1 MKNRLLVLLIAL
13 LGLGATA
20 KATNFISD
28 LMVVAHES
36 SADKAKQLLTSWGYT
51 VIDQDLNE
59 GGDGHY
65 IYLGYKTSTNL
76 ADAITGL
83 LIVGGSSYA
92 GDQNQ
97 TVTLDGAT
105 FYPIG
110 YSKKSDGTAYD
121 SKGGNLNRGRGASAA
136 DLYLYYT
143 KQSNTTHT
151 STSTWKPITG
161 LAGVASTT
169 ERYRTSYPTYVR
181 RYNSSTNYSTLENAD
196 LNSGG
201 SHSKYIYLNIT
212 GTHVCSLT
220 YQLVSTA
227 QHKYYCT
234 VCGYTR
240 STATCTFTGNYISAN
255 STQCYRQCS
264 VCGLKTYTN
273 HSWSGVYTAYS
284 ATQCYTLCVNCN
296 YQNKVDH
303 MWSGWQQ
310 AGSTHH
316 RHGCARCN
324 YEATQAH
331 VWTYTESTA
340 SYHLAQCSV
349 CSYWQQVNH
358 VLVTD
363 AAATEPTCTTAGHT
377 EAYHCSKCTYS
388 VTGTSIPA
396 LGHQFDEYGV
406 CTRMAGEKHYSH
418 AKGDVTCDGH
428 LSVEDVVTLVHV
440 VMNKLWANADYND
453 DGKLDLSDITA
464 LVNDLLGR

>member
-1 MKNRLLVLLIAL
+1 MAKRIFMLFTAVLLWMAGAQATTFISEVKVSTNDNQ
-13 LGLGATA
+13 ATA
-20 KATNFISD
+20 KSQLTNS
-28 LMVVAHES
+28 
-36 SADKAKQLLTSWGYT
+36 GYT
-51 VIDQDLNE
+51 VIDQDMNQ
-59 GGDGHY
+59 GGSGQYVY
-65 IYLGYKTSTNL
+65 IGYKTSTNV

-83 LIVGGSSYA
+83 IIMYGSSYA
-92 GDQNQ
+92 GTENV
-97 TVTLDGAT
+97 TVTQNGAT
-105 FYPIG
+105 FQAA
-110 YSKKSDGTAYD
+110 AYTSD
-121 SKGGNLNRGRGASAA
+121 SKGGNLNRGRGASAH

-143 KQSNTTHT
+143 KYGNTTHN

-169 ERYRTSYPTYVR
+169 ARTKSSYPTYVR
-181 RYNSSTNYSTLENAD
+181 QYLNNYDYTQLDNAN
-196 LNSGG
+196 LNAGG
-201 SHSKYIYLNIT
+201 SASYYTYLNVT
-212 GTHVCSLT
+212 STHVCSLA

-284 ATQCYTLCVNCN
+284 ATQCYTPCVNCN
-296 YQNKVDH
+296 YQSKADH

-310 AGSTHH
+310 AGSSHH
-316 RHGCARCN
+316 KHGCSRCN

-406 CTRMAGEKHYSH
+406 CTRTAGQKHYSH
-418 AKGDVTCDGH
+418 AKGDVTCDGNIS
-428 LSVEDVVTLVHV
+428 LADITKLVHV
-440 VMNKLWANADYND
+440 VKNNLWANADYNN
-453 DGKLDLSDITA
+453 DGVLDLTDIEA
-464 LVNDLLGR
+464 LVNWILGKRN